1 MEPVSEAPMIAEVFW
16 GMVDWDRQ
24 EMAVTARK
32 TGRTREEK
40 RRSMRSH
47 RTSRACDAATEMIE
61 TSTVYLTRSCLRSR
75 DLSVQTILENGE
87 R

>member
-1 MEPVSEAPMIAEVFW
+1 V
-16 GMVDWDRQ
+16 VDWDRQ

-47 RTSRACDAATEMIE
+47 RTSRDYDAATEMIE
-61 TSTVYLTRSCLRSR
+61 TSTVYLTRSRLCPR
-75 DLSVQTILENGE
+75 DLSVQAILENE
-87 R
+87 DR